1 MCGPNGPYLM
11 AERIPDTILAEIRAR
26 ISIVETLS
34 AYVALRKTGRNYVGL
49 CPFHSEHTPSFSVN
63 EEGGFFHCFGCG
75 VGGNV
80 FTFLTRIDGISFPEA
95 VRRLAA
101 KAGVSL
107 PQAEQDPQAQ
117 ERARLHKLN
126 ALAATYFQRCLWGK
140 AGGIA
145 RPYLAERGLTKEI
158 AEQFHLGFAP
168 SWNTGLARF
177 LSDQGADLEKA
188 AALGLVGRRGDG
200 QYYDKFR
207 HRLIFPITDSMGRIV
222 AFGGRLLPMIQDPH
236 PAAGQTRVLPK
247 YLNSPESVLYK
258 KGSVL
263 YGLFQAK
270 DAMRRSSRVLV
281 VEGYIDLLALVQY
294 GYSETVAVLG
304 TALGAEQLKLLRRFT
319 TEIYIF
325 FDGDEA
331 GRRAAERAFP
341 LCVEA
346 ELRGRG
352 VFLPQGYDPD
362 TFVREHGSVNLG
374 ELIDQAEPL
383 EDFYFA
389 RHAPPPGASAFQ
401 RAQAAREALAVL
413 KSMSDVVARG
423 ALLTQIAQR
432 FGVNEEELRITAAS
446 QDAPRPQT
454 SSFLPQRRETQ
465 SPQVTAE
472 TELIQL
478 MLIDRH
484 ASTRVAAEGIVSAF
498 QRWKDLAAEIIAAW
512 EQAGKV
518 DLGTFLDQLPKAVAD
533 RVTKAYAREVRG
545 AEEEQERE
553 RLLRDCITK
562 IRTAQR
568 KSAREW
574 LRREIREAEQKG
586 DETALRLRLQRLQEK
601 ETLAEED

>member
-1 MCGPNGPYLM
+1 M
-11 AERIPDTILAEIRAR
+11 AERIPDAILTEIRAR
-26 ISIVETLS
+26 ISIVEFIS
-34 AYVALRKTGRNYVGL
+34 AYVALRKAGRNYTGL

-75 VGGNV
+75 VGGNA
-80 FTFLTRIDGISFPEA
+80 FTFLTRIEGISFPEA
-95 VRRLAA
+95 VRHLAA
-101 KAGVSL
+101 KTGVSL

-126 ALAATYFQRCLWGK
+126 ALAATYFQRCLWGN

-145 RPYLAERGLTKEI
+145 RHYLADRGLKKEI

-168 SWNTGLARF
+168 SWSSGLVRF
-177 LSDQGADLEKA
+177 LADQGADLEKA
-188 AALGLVGRRGDG
+188 ASLGLIGKRAEGH
-200 QYYDKFR
+200 YYDKFR

-222 AFGGRLLPMIQDPH
+222 AFGGRLLPMAQEQPA
-236 PAAGQTRVLPK
+236 AAGQTRTLPK

-270 DAMRRSSRVLV
+270 DAIRRNGRVLV
-281 VEGYIDLLALVQY
+281 VEGYVDLLALVQY

-331 GRRAAERAFP
+331 GRRAATRAFP

-352 VFLPQGYDPD
+352 VFLPQGDDPD
-362 TFVREHGSVNLG
+362 TFVREQGSAGLG
-374 ELIDQAEPL
+374 VLIDQAEPL

-389 RHAPPPGASAFQ
+389 RHVPPPGASAFQ
-401 RAQAAREALAVL
+401 RAQAVREAVAVL
-413 KSMSDVVARG
+413 KPMTDVVARG

-432 FGVNEEELRITAAS
+432 FGVNEEELRSMAAS
-446 QDAPRPQT
+446 QDVPRAQA
-454 SSFLPQRRETQ
+454 SSAPQRRETQ
-465 SPQVTAE
+465 SPQVAAE
-472 TELIQL
+472 AELVQL

-484 ASTRVAAEGIVSAF
+484 AARRVAEEGIVPTF
-498 QRWKDLAAEIIAAW
+498 QHWQELATEIITTW
-512 EQAGKV
+512 EQTGKI
-518 DLGTFLDQLPKAVAD
+518 DLGSFLDRLPKAIAD
-533 RVTKAYAREVRG
+533 RVTKAYAHEERG
-545 AEEEQERE
+545 TDREQERE
-553 RLLRDCITK
+553 RLLSDCIGK
-562 IRTAQR
+562 IRAAQR
-568 KSAREW
+568 KFERER
-574 LRREIREAEQKG
+574 LRGELREAEQKG
-586 DETALRLRLQRLQEK
+586 DETTLRLRLQRLQQK
-601 ETLAEED
+601 GPTAEEE

>member
-1 MCGPNGPYLM
+1 M
-11 AERIPDTILAEIRAR
+11 AERIPDAILTEIRAR
-26 ISIVETLS
+26 ISIVEFIS
-34 AYVALRKTGRNYVGL
+34 AYVALRKAGRNYTGL

-75 VGGNV
+75 VGGNA
-80 FTFLTRIDGISFPEA
+80 FTFLTRIEGISFPEA

-117 ERARLHKLN
+117 ERAWLHKLN
-126 ALAATYFQRCLWGK
+126 VLAATYFQRCLWGN

-145 RPYLAERGLTKEI
+145 RHYLADRGLKKEV

-168 SWNTGLARF
+168 SWSSGLVRF
-177 LSDQGADLEKA
+177 LADQGADLEKA
-188 AALGLVGRRGDG
+188 ASLGLIGKRAEGH
-200 QYYDKFR
+200 YYDKFR

-222 AFGGRLLPMIQDPH
+222 AFGGRLLPMSQEQ
-236 PAAGQTRVLPK
+236 PAATGQTRTLPK

-270 DAMRRSSRVLV
+270 DAIRRNGRVLV

-331 GRRAAERAFP
+331 GRRAATRAFP

-352 VFLPQGYDPD
+352 VFLPQGDDPD
-362 TFVREHGSVNLG
+362 TFVREQGSAGLG
-374 ELIDQAEPL
+374 VLIGQAEPL

-389 RHAPPPGASAFQ
+389 RHVPLPGASAFQ
-401 RAQAAREALAVL
+401 RAQAVREAVAVL
-413 KSMSDVVARG
+413 KPMTDVVARG

-432 FGVNEEELRITAAS
+432 FGVNEEELRSMAAS
-446 QDAPRPQT
+446 QDVPRAQA
-454 SSFLPQRRETQ
+454 SSAPQRRETQ
-465 SPQVTAE
+465 SPQVAAE
-472 TELIQL
+472 AELVQL
-478 MLIDRH
+478 MLIDRN
-484 ASTRVAAEGIVSAF
+484 AARRVAEESIVPTF
-498 QRWKDLAAEIIAAW
+498 QHWQELATEIITTW
-512 EQAGKV
+512 EQTGKI
-518 DLGTFLDQLPKAVAD
+518 DLGSFLDRLPKAIAD
-533 RVTKAYAREVRG
+533 RVTKAYAHEERGPDREQ
-545 AEEEQERE
+545 EQERLLSDCIGKIRAAQRKFERE
-553 RLLRDCITK
+553 RLRGEL
-562 IRTAQR
+562 
-568 KSAREW
+568 
-574 LRREIREAEQKG
+574 REAEQKG
-586 DETALRLRLQRLQEK
+586 DETTLRLRLQRLQQK
-601 ETLAEED
+601 GPTAEEE

>member
-1 MCGPNGPYLM
+1 M
-11 AERIPDTILAEIRAR
+11 AERIPDAILTEIRAR
-26 ISIVETLS
+26 LSIVEFIS
-34 AYVALRKTGRNYVGL
+34 AYVALRKAGRNYVGL

-63 EEGGFFHCFGCG
+63 DEGGFFHCFGCG
-75 VGGNV
+75 VGGNA
-80 FTFLTRIDGISFPEA
+80 FTFLTRIEGISFPEA

-101 KAGVSL
+101 KVGVSL

-117 ERARLHKLN
+117 ERVRLHKLN
-126 ALAATYFQRCLWGK
+126 ALATTYFQRCLWGN
-140 AGGIA
+140 AGEIA
-145 RPYLAERGLTKEI
+145 RGYLTERGLTKEI
-158 AEQFHLGFAP
+158 AQQFRLGFAP

-177 LSDQGADLEKA
+177 LSGQGADLEKA
-188 AALGLVGRRGDG
+188 ALLGLVGKRTDG

-207 HRLIFPITDSMGRIV
+207 HRLIFPITDSMGRII
-222 AFGGRLLPMIQDPH
+222 AFGGRLLPMVQEQSST
-236 PAAGQTRVLPK
+236 AGQARVLPK

-270 DAMRRSSRVLV
+270 DAMRRSGRVLV

-304 TALGAEQLKLLRRFT
+304 TALGAEHLKLLRRFT

-331 GRRAAERAFP
+331 GRRAADRAFP

-346 ELRGRG
+346 ELQGKG

-362 TFVREHGSVNLG
+362 TFVREHGQAKLSG
-374 ELIDQAEPL
+374 LIDRAEPL

-389 RHAPPPGASAFQ
+389 RHAPPPGAPAFQ

-413 KSMSDVVARG
+413 KPMTDVVARG

-432 FGVNEEELRITAAS
+432 FGVNEEELRSTAS
-446 QDAPRPQT
+446 QDVPRTQTSFPAPR
-454 SSFLPQRRETQ
+454 REVQ
-465 SPQVTAE
+465 SPQVVAE
-472 TELIQL
+472 AELIQL

-484 ASTRVAAEGIVSAF
+484 AALRVAAEGIVSAF
-498 QRWKDLAAEIIAAW
+498 QQWQELATAIITAW
-512 EQAGKV
+512 EETEKI
-518 DLGTFLDQLPKAVAD
+518 DLGAFLDRLPKAIAD
-533 RVTKAYAREVRG
+533 RVSKAYAHEAG
-545 AEEEQERE
+545 DTEGDQERE

-562 IRTAQR
+562 VRSAQQ
-568 KSAREW
+568 KSERAR
-574 LRREIREAEQKG
+574 LQGEIREAEQKG
-586 DETALRLRLQRLQEK
+586 DEAALRLGLQRLQQK
-601 ETLAEED
+601 RTATEEDSE

>member
-1 MCGPNGPYLM
+1 M
-11 AERIPDTILAEIRAR
+11 AERIPDAILTEIRVR
-26 ISIVETLS
+26 ISIVELIS
-34 AYVALRKTGRNYVGL
+34 AYVALRKAGRNYAGL

-80 FTFLTRIDGISFPEA
+80 FTFLTRIEGISFPEA

-107 PQAEQDPQAQ
+107 PQAAQDPQAQ
-117 ERARLHKLN
+117 ERGRLHKLN
-126 ALAATYFQRCLWGK
+126 ALAATYFQRCLWGN

-145 RPYLAERGLTKEI
+145 RHYLADRGLKKEV

-168 SWNTGLARF
+168 SWSSGLVRF
-177 LSDQGADLEKA
+177 LADQGADLEKA
-188 AALGLVGRRGDG
+188 ASLGLIGKRTEG

-207 HRLIFPITDSMGRIV
+207 YRLIFPITDSMGRIV
-222 AFGGRLLPMIQDPH
+222 AFGGRLLPMAQEQ
-236 PAAGQTRVLPK
+236 PAAARQTRTLPK

-270 DAMRRSSRVLV
+270 DAIRHNGRVLV

-331 GRRAAERAFP
+331 GRRAATRAFP

-352 VFLPQGYDPD
+352 VFLPQGDDPD
-362 TFVREHGSVNLG
+362 TFVREQGAAKLG
-374 ELIDQAEPL
+374 VLIDQAEPL

-389 RHAPPPGASAFQ
+389 RHVPPPGASAFQ
-401 RAQAAREALAVL
+401 RAQAAREAVAVL
-413 KSMSDVVARG
+413 KPMTDVVARG

-432 FGVNEEELRITAAS
+432 FGVNEEELRNMAAS
-446 QDAPRPQT
+446 QDVPRAQAP
-454 SSFLPQRRETQ
+454 SAPQRQETQ
-465 SPQVTAE
+465 SPQIAAE
-472 TELIQL
+472 AELVQL
-478 MLIDRH
+478 MLMDHH
-484 ASTRVAAEGIVSAF
+484 AARRVAEAGIVPVF
-498 QRWKDLAAEIIAAW
+498 QQWKELATEIITAW
-512 EQAGKV
+512 EQTGKI
-518 DLGTFLDQLPKAVAD
+518 DLGSFLDRLPRAIAD
-533 RVTKAYAREVRG
+533 RVTKVYAH
-545 AEEEQERE
+545 EEGGTDREQERE
-553 RLLRDCITK
+553 QLLQDCIGK
-562 IRTAQR
+562 IRAAQR
-568 KSAREW
+568 KFERER
-574 LRREIREAEQKG
+574 LRWELREAEQKG
-586 DETALRLRLQRLQEK
+586 DETTLRLRLQRLQQK
-601 ETLAEED
+601 GTAAEEE